1 MSTKTPFVIFP
12 NQLFKDTTAL
22 ASVDEVYLIE
32 ETLLFKEF
40 KFNKKKLILHRA
52 SMRYYADYLRRKRIS
67 VNYIETTSRDSDIRN
82 LLACLKKNSIHNF
95 THYDVCDN
103 WLEKRIL
110 ESCEKLSI
118 NRTEIPT
125 PLFLNTKKDL
135 DTYFLRRD
143 RFSQADFYIQQRKT
157 RNILMDEQEKPVGG
171 KWSFDKENRLKYPKK
186 KSAPSLWTPKKNEY
200 HIEAESYVGKYF
212 SDNYGSIKDSNFFP
226 VTHEDSEKWL
236 ECFLVERFSEFGA
249 YEDAIVAGE
258 TFLNHSVL
266 TPMLNI
272 GLLTPQKVVSDVLNF
287 ACDKNV
293 PLNSLEGFIR
303 QIVGWREFIRG
314 VYVFAGSKIRS
325 SNYWGFKAPLP
336 NSLYDA
342 TTGIAPLDDSIRKS
356 LESGYCHHIERLMVL
371 GNYMLLI
378 ECDPNQVYRWFM
390 EMFVD
395 AYDWVMVPNVYSM
408 SQFADGGVLAT
419 KPYISGSNYILKMSN
434 YKKADWC
441 QEWDALFWSFMNT
454 HRDRLGKNP
463 RLAMLLKTFE
473 RFDDN
478 KKRGMYEIAK
488 SIIENR

>member
-32 ETLLFKEF
+32 ETLFFKEF

-200 HIEAESYVGKYF
+200 HTEAESYVDKYF

-287 ACDKNV
+287 ASENNV